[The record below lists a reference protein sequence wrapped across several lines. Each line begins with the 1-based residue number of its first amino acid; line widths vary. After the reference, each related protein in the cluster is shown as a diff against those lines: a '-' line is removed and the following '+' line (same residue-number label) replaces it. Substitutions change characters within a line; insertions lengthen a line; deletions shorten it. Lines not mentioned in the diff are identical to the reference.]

1 MKKEFIE
8 LNEFVPLG
16 TDIAE
21 KEKKML
27 NTQTMSKVDTKQK
40 EIASKLTTPHLKKE
54 DVRKNLPNI
63 NVMNTQLMTKSV
75 EYKSPIWNKFTN
87 ELTDEQS
94 LKVLK
99 DNVDNYYKQ
108 IMNNIVIGAK
118 SIFLVCRDLVDA
130 DKSLATEEFEIL
142 KDVLPISESTIR
154 KYLKVGKSTTCRKL
168 FELNRLPE
176 SWTTMYKISTI
187 KGNKDRQKIESNVD
201 IKTTA
206 KDIYVF
212 LGVMKKEMKPLWTY
226 EDLDTPRDFLKIA
239 VEGNAKLADIDSNA
253 MKLIATRV
261 KKVVEDSI
269 KELNPDNLKYNV
281 SRDEK
286 PIVAEVVTN
295 KTFIEKIEEK
305 VLDYFKTKI
314 KGKDTQ
320 KEYMDAF
327 LAKRL
332 EIENPIIAKLGR

>member
-1 MKKEFIE
+1 
-8 LNEFVPLG
+8 
-16 TDIAE
+16 
-21 KEKKML
+21 
-27 NTQTMSKVDTKQK
+27 
-40 EIASKLTTPHLKKE
+40 
-54 DVRKNLPNI
+54 
-63 NVMNTQLMTKSV
+63 
-75 EYKSPIWNKFTN
+75 
-87 ELTDEQS
+87 
-94 LKVLK
+94 
-99 DNVDNYYKQ
+99 
-108 IMNNIVIGAK
+108 
-118 SIFLVCRDLVDA
+118 
-130 DKSLATEEFEIL
+130 
-142 KDVLPISESTIR
+142 
-154 KYLKVGKSTTCRKL
+154 
-168 FELNRLPE
+168 
-176 SWTTMYKISTI
+176 
-187 KGNKDRQKIESNVD
+187 
-201 IKTTA
+201 
-206 KDIYVF
+206 
-212 LGVMKKEMKPLWTY
+212 MKPLWTY

-239 VEGNAKLADIDSNA
+239 VEGNTKLADIDSNA

-332 EIENPIIAKLGR
+332 EIENPVIAKLGR

>member
-1 MKKEFIE
+1 
-8 LNEFVPLG
+8 
-16 TDIAE
+16 
-21 KEKKML
+21 
-27 NTQTMSKVDTKQK
+27 
-40 EIASKLTTPHLKKE
+40 
-54 DVRKNLPNI
+54 
-63 NVMNTQLMTKSV
+63 
-75 EYKSPIWNKFTN
+75 
-87 ELTDEQS
+87 
-94 LKVLK
+94 
-99 DNVDNYYKQ
+99 
-108 IMNNIVIGAK
+108 
-118 SIFLVCRDLVDA
+118 LVDA

-168 FELNRLPE
+168 FELNKLPE

-187 KGNKDRQKIESNVD
+187 KDNKDRQKIESNVD

-206 KDIYVF
+206 KDIDVF

-269 KELNPDNLKYNV
+269 KELKNDHLKYCV
-281 SRDEK
+281 SKDDK

-295 KTFIEKIEEK
+295 KTFIKKIEDK
-305 VLDYFKTKI
+305 VFDYFKTKI

>member
-1 MKKEFIE
+1 
-8 LNEFVPLG
+8 
-16 TDIAE
+16 
-21 KEKKML
+21 ML
-27 NTQTMSKVDTKQK
+27 NTQTVSKVAKKQK
-40 EIASKLTTPHLKKE
+40 EIASKVKTPHLKKE

-75 EYKSPIWNKFTN
+75 EYKSPNYNNFTK
-87 ELTDEQS
+87 EQS
-94 LKVLK
+94 LIVHKE
-99 DNVDNYYKQ
+99 NVDNYYKQ

-130 DKSLATEEFEIL
+130 DKSLATEEFDIL

-168 FELNRLPE
+168 FELNKLPE

-187 KGNKDRQKIESNVD
+187 KDNKDRQKIESNVD

-206 KDIYVF
+206 KDIDVF

-269 KELNPDNLKYNV
+269 KELKNDHLKYCV
-281 SRDEK
+281 SKDDK

-295 KTFIEKIEEK
+295 KTFIKKIEDK
-305 VLDYFKTKI
+305 VFDYFKTKI

>member
-1 MKKEFIE
+1 
-8 LNEFVPLG
+8 
-16 TDIAE
+16 
-21 KEKKML
+21 ML
-27 NTQTMSKVDTKQK
+27 NTQTVSKVAKKQK
-40 EIASKLTTPHLKKE
+40 EIASKVKTPHLKKE

-75 EYKSPIWNKFTN
+75 EYKSPNYN
-87 ELTDEQS
+87 NLTDEQS
-94 LKVLK
+94 LIVHKT
-99 DNVDNYYKQ
+99 NVDNYYKQ

-187 KGNKDRQKIESNVD
+187 KDNKDKQKIESNVD

-206 KDIYVF
+206 KDIDVF

-226 EDLDTPRDFLKIA
+226 EDLDTPKDFLKIA
-239 VEGNAKLADIDSNA
+239 VEGNTKLADIDSNA

-261 KKVVEDSI
+261 KKIVEDSI
-269 KELNPDNLKYNV
+269 KELSKDNLKYNV
-281 SRDEK
+281 SKDEK

-295 KTFIEKIEEK
+295 KTFIEKIEDK
-305 VLDYFKTKI
+305 VLKYFKEMR
-314 KGKDTQ
+314 GKDAQ
-320 KEYMDAF
+320 KEYRNAF
-327 LAKRL
+327 FAKKM
-332 EIENPIIAKLGR
+332 EFENPVLAKLGS

>member
-1 MKKEFIE
+1 
-8 LNEFVPLG
+8 
-16 TDIAE
+16 
-21 KEKKML
+21 
-27 NTQTMSKVDTKQK
+27 MSKVAKKQK
-40 EIASKLTTPHLKKE
+40 EIASKVKTPHLKKE

-75 EYKSPIWNKFTN
+75 EYKSPNYN
-87 ELTDEQS
+87 NLTKEQS
-94 LKVLK
+94 LIVQKE
-99 DNVDNYYKQ
+99 NVDNYYRQ

-130 DKSLATEEFEIL
+130 EKNLPTEEFEIL
-142 KDVLPISESTIR
+142 KDVLPISESTIT

-168 FELNRLPE
+168 FELNKLPE

-187 KGNKDRQKIESNVD
+187 KDNKDRQKIESNVD
-201 IKTTA
+201 ISTTA
-206 KDIYVF
+206 KDVDVF
-212 LGVMKKEMKPLWTY
+212 LGVMKKELKPLWTY
-226 EDLDTPRDFLKIA
+226 EDLDSPRDFLKIA
-239 VEGNAKLADIDSNA
+239 VEGNTKLADIDSNA

-269 KELNPDNLKYNV
+269 KEMNPNNLKYNV
-281 SRDEK
+281 SKDEK

-295 KTFIEKIEEK
+295 KTFIKKIEDK
-305 VLDYFKTKI
+305 VLDYFKKI

-320 KEYMDAF
+320 KEYMNAF

-332 EIENPIIAKLGR
+332 EIENPVFAKLGR

>member
-1 MKKEFIE
+1 
-8 LNEFVPLG
+8 
-16 TDIAE
+16 
-21 KEKKML
+21 ML
-27 NTQTMSKVDTKQK
+27 NTQTVSKVAKKQK
-40 EIASKLTTPHLKKE
+40 EIASKVKTPHLKKE

-75 EYKSPIWNKFTN
+75 EYKSPNYN
-87 ELTDEQS
+87 NLTDEQS

-130 DKSLATEEFEIL
+130 DKSLATEEFDIL

-168 FELNRLPE
+168 FELNKLPE

-187 KGNKDRQKIESNVD
+187 KDNKDKQKIESNVD

-206 KDIYVF
+206 KDIDVF

-226 EDLDTPRDFLKIA
+226 EDLDTPKDFLKIA

-269 KELNPDNLKYNV
+269 KEMNPNNLKYNV
-281 SRDEK
+281 SKDEK

-295 KTFIEKIEEK
+295 KTFIEKIEDK
-305 VLDYFKTKI
+305 VLKYFKEMR
-314 KGKDTQ
+314 GKDAQ
-320 KEYMDAF
+320 KEYRNAF
-327 LAKRL
+327 FAKKM
-332 EIENPIIAKLGR
+332 EFENPVLAKLGS